1 MVGEEGGKT
10 KPETMEGKKKK
21 RGNERKVTSKAKKR
35 HVIDEDSTLL
45 QIIEIPEKEEGK
57 KKTFCLRGKNKSI
70 IPSSRNHRQL
80 SKYREREREYL
91 EKTRRDSERHHHLN
105 RHPSL

>member
-10 KPETMEGKKKK
+10 KPETIEGKKKKK

-45 QIIEIPEKEEGK
+45 HIIEIPEEEEGK
-57 KKTFCLRGKNKSI
+57 KKTFCLRGKNRSI
-70 IPSSRNHRQL
+70 IPFFEASSTTEQI
-80 SKYREREREYL
+80 S
-91 EKTRRDSERHHHLN
+91 
-105 RHPSL
+105 

>member
-35 HVIDEDSTLL
+35 HVIDDSTLL
-45 QIIEIPEKEEGK
+45 QIIEIPEKEEEK
-57 KKTFCLRGKNKSI
+57 KKTFCLGGKNKSI
-70 IPSSRNHRQL
+70 VPSFSTSSATEQI
-80 SKYREREREYL
+80 S
-91 EKTRRDSERHHHLN
+91 
-105 RHPSL
+105 